1 MDIIPHKLVLKSHD
15 DKFKV
20 IRLPGTESVFN
31 KAWLLQL
38 PKLLII
44 GMVIPK
50 LL

>member
-1 MDIIPHKLVLKSHD
+1 MDIILHTVVLKSHD
-15 DKFKV
+15 DKV

-31 KAWLLQL
+31 KAWLLEL
-38 PKLLII
+38 SKALII